1 VTCIR
6 DGNEVKVQYDN
17 LVVGD
22 VIKIVSGMNIPVDGI
37 LIKTQGDVKS
47 NEAAMTGESDDLEKD
62 TIEKCKERQEE
73 KDAEYG
79 FQKNPQKGSHDIPSP
94 VLLSGT

>member
-1 VTCIR
+1 MTCFR
-6 DGNEVKVQYDN
+6 DGQEVKVQYDN

-22 VIKIVSGMNIPVDGI
+22 VIKIASGMNIPVDGI
-37 LIKTQGDVKS
+37 IIQTKGDVKA

-62 TIEKCKERQEE
+62 TMEKCKEKQEE

-79 FQKNPQKGSHDIPSP
+79 F
-94 VLLSGT
+94 